1 MNTSF
6 IDCAPEGIGMSR
18 KNLSHTNSS
27 FMTATLLGI
36 SLAILPGLAATAPE
50 ETGTSNDE
58 TRMSITRHHV
68 EGGRENPSNVK
79 ETTEDYDPLLNSG
92 DRSSAVTRGSSSKPG
107 GETATEAGSYDF
119 WIYDVDVI
127 LFNDDD
133 RDGYFHGIDLLFD
146 ADTYFSSAE
155 VYAVLYLSLDG
166 GPWNEYG
173 VTEDFWIYGTSANDE
188 YVMVTELMQGYPTG
202 DYDLLIE
209 LFDAWDGSFVASY
222 GPEDTSELSYL
233 PLEDF
238 NRDAP
243 VAETRVVVNS
253 GGGGAMDGWMLSG
266 FLLILLAGAIRKI
279 WRRRNDTLTRI
290 DSPAPIWQTFVDNDV
305 NYDR

>member
-1 MNTSF
+1 
-6 IDCAPEGIGMSR
+6 MSR
-18 KNLSHTNSS
+18 KKLSHANGS
-27 FMTATLLGI
+27 FLTATLLGI
-36 SLAILPGLAATAPE
+36 GLAVLPGIAATAPAGAVASDAE
-50 ETGTSNDE
+50 P
-58 TRMSITRHHV
+58 RMSISRHHV
-68 EGGRENPSNVK
+68 EGGRENPSNVT
-79 ETTEDYDPLLNSG
+79 ETTEDYDPLLKAGN
-92 DRSSAVTRGSSSKPG
+92 RSLAGTRGGMSKPG
-107 GETATEAGSYDF
+107 SDTTAQAGSYDF

-146 ADTYFSSAE
+146 ADTYYASAE
-155 VYAVLYLSLDG
+155 VYAVLYLSYEG

-173 VTEDFWIYGTSANDE
+173 VTEDFWIYGTSADDE

-202 DYDLLIE
+202 DYDILIE

-233 PLEDF
+233 PLEDY

-253 GGGGAMDGWMLSG
+253 GGGGAMDGWMLSA
-266 FLLILLAGAIRKI
+266 FLLLLLAGAIRKI
-279 WRRRNDTLTRI
+279 WRRRNDTLMRI
-290 DSPAPIWQTFVDNDV
+290 DSPAPMWRSSLP
-305 NYDR
+305 YDHR

>member
-1 MNTSF
+1 MSRIKLNHATGSF
-6 IDCAPEGIGMSR
+6 IAAM
-18 KNLSHTNSS
+18 
-27 FMTATLLGI
+27 LLGI
-36 SLAILPGLAATAPE
+36 GLAVLPGIAATAPAGDGSSGE
-50 ETGTSNDE
+50 EP
-58 TRMSITRHHV
+58 RMSITRHHV
-68 EGGRENPSNVK
+68 SGGRENPSNVR
-79 ETTEDYDPLLNSG
+79 ETTEDYDPLLKGST
-92 DRSSAVTRGSSSKPG
+92 RTPSSTRGGLSKPG
-107 GETATEAGSYDF
+107 GDTTLQAGSYDF

-133 RDGYFHGIDLLFD
+133 RDGYYHGIDLLFD

-155 VYAVLYLSLDG
+155 VYAVLYLSYEG

-173 VTEDFWIYGTSANDE
+173 VTEDFWIYGTSADDE

-222 GPEDTSELSYL
+222 GPEDTSELAYL

-243 VAETRVVVNS
+243 VEETRVVVNS
-253 GGGGAMDGWMLSG
+253 GGGGAMDGWLLG
-266 FLLILLAGAIRKI
+266 AFFLVLLAGAIRKI
-279 WRRRNDTLTRI
+279 WRRRNDTLMRI
-290 DSPAPIWQTFVDNDV
+290 DSPAPIWRSTM

>member
-1 MNTSF
+1 
-6 IDCAPEGIGMSR
+6 MSR
-18 KNLSHTNSS
+18 KKLSQANGS
-27 FMTATLLGI
+27 FLTATLLGI
-36 SLAILPGLAATAPE
+36 GLAVLPGFAATAPAE
-50 ETGTSNDE
+50 AGTSDDE

-68 EGGRENPSNVK
+68 EGGRENPSNVT
-79 ETTEDYDPLLNSG
+79 ETTEDYDPLLKGGN
-92 DRSSAVTRGSSSKPG
+92 RNTAKTRGGSSKSDG
-107 GETATEAGSYDF
+107 GSIAQAGSYDF
-119 WIYDVDVI
+119 WIYDADVI

-209 LFDAWDGSFVASY
+209 LFDAWDGSYVASY
-222 GPEDTSELSYL
+222 GPEDDSEMSYL

-243 VAETRVVVNS
+243 VEEVRVVVNS
-253 GGGGAMDGWMLSG
+253 GGGGAMDGWMLSA
-266 FLLILLAGAIRKI
+266 FLLILLAGAVKKI
-279 WRRRNDTLTRI
+279 WRRRNDTLMRI
-290 DSPAPIWQTFVDNDV
+290 DSPAPIWRSTLP
-305 NYDR
+305 YDHR

>member
-18 KNLSHTNSS
+18 KKLNHFNGS
-27 FMTATLLGI
+27 FLTATLLGI
-36 SLAILPGLAATAPE
+36 ALGVLPGIAATAPAE
-50 ETGTSNDE
+50 AGSSNDE
-58 TRMSITRHHV
+58 VRMSITRHHV
-68 EGGRENPSNVK
+68 EGGRENASNVK
-79 ETTEDYDPLLNSG
+79 ETTEDYDPLLTGG
-92 DRSSAVTRGSSSKPG
+92 DRTSKGTRGVSKSGVESSAQSGSF
-107 GETATEAGSYDF
+107 DF

-146 ADTYFSSAE
+146 ADTYYSSAE
-155 VYAVLYLSLDG
+155 VYAVLYLSYEG

-222 GPEDTSELSYL
+222 GPEDSSELSYL

-243 VAETRVVVNS
+243 APETRVVVNS
-253 GGGGAMDGWMLSG
+253 GGGGSMDGWTLG
-266 FLLILLAGAIRKI
+266 AFLLVLLAGAIRKI
-279 WRRRNDTLTRI
+279 WRRRNDTLMRI
-290 DSPAPIWQTFVDNDV
+290 DSPAPIWGSTLP
-305 NYDR
+305 YDHR

>member
-18 KNLSHTNSS
+18 KKSSHANGS
-27 FMTATLLGI
+27 FFTATLLGI
-36 SLAILPGLAATAPE
+36 CLAVLPGIAATAPAEAGAAGE
-50 ETGTSNDE
+50 EP
-58 TRMSITRHHV
+58 RMSITRHHV
-68 EGGRENPSNVK
+68 AGGRENPSNVK
-79 ETTEDYDPLLNSG
+79 ETTEDYEPLLKGS
-92 DRSSAVTRGSSSKPG
+92 DRSSSSTRGEMSKPG
-107 GETATEAGSYDF
+107 GDTTSQAGSYDF
-119 WIYDVDVI
+119 WFYDVDVI

-133 RDGYFHGIDLLFD
+133 RDGYYHGIDLLFD

-155 VYAVLYLSLDG
+155 VYAVLYLSYEG

-202 DYDLLIE
+202 DYDILIE

-233 PLEDF
+233 PLEDY

-243 VAETRVVVNS
+243 VEETRVVVNS
-253 GGGGAMDGWMLSG
+253 GGGGAMDGWLLSA
-266 FLLILLAGAIRKI
+266 FLLVLLAGAIRKI
-279 WRRRNDTLTRI
+279 WRRRNDTLMRI
-290 DSPAPIWQTFVDNDV
+290 DSPAPIWRSSLPCDH
-305 NYDR
+305 R

>member
-1 MNTSF
+1 
-6 IDCAPEGIGMSR
+6 MSR
-18 KNLSHTNSS
+18 KKLSHTNGR
-27 FMTATLLGI
+27 FLTATLLGI
-36 SLAILPGLAATAPE
+36 GLAVLPGIAATAPAE
-50 ETGTSNDE
+50 AGHTGDE
-58 TRMSITRHHV
+58 PRMSITRHHV
-68 EGGRENPSNVK
+68 EGGRDNPSRVE
-79 ETTEDYDPLLNSG
+79 ETTEDYDPLLKGS
-92 DRSSAVTRGSSSKPG
+92 DRVSSATRGSHSKPG
-107 GETATEAGSYDF
+107 NETTSQVANYDF

-155 VYAVLYLSLDG
+155 VYGVLYLSYEG

-173 VTEDFWIYGTSANDE
+173 VTEDFWIYGSSANDE

-209 LFDAWDGSFVASY
+209 LFDAWDGTFVASF
-222 GPEDTSELSYL
+222 GPEDSSKLSYL

-243 VAETRVVVNS
+243 VEETRVVVNS
-253 GGGGAMDGWMLSG
+253 GGGGAVDACMLSV
-266 FLLILLAGAIRKI
+266 LLRLLVAGAAWKI
-279 WRRRNDTLTRI
+279 WRRRNDTLMRI
-290 DSPAPIWQTFVDNDV
+290 DTPAPMWRSTLP
-305 NYDR
+305 YDHR